1 MRLRVRGLRLPLHH
15 ESSDIIKAAAIRIE
29 QPVEIV
35 GGLILVRKSVDARR
49 NEVYFTYTVEIELPD
64 HINIKPEILDSPD
77 ISIQTRTEPV
87 ILKSGNRPLP
97 WSPVIC
103 GLGPAGL
110 FAALCLARS
119 GYKPVVIEQGQDID
133 RRVPAVE
140 NFWQGGEFNPYSN
153 AQFGEGGAG
162 TFSDGKLTT
171 RSGDE
176 RVNYVLQTMVNYGAD
191 EEILYL
197 KKPHVGTDIIR
208 QVVKGIRR
216 EIIELGGEVYFDARL
231 TDLSINQTG
240 IKCIIINN
248 RMELPGSLLVLAVGH
263 SARPLY
269 QLLYD
274 KGVKMLP
281 KAFAIGVRIEHP
293 QEFID
298 QLQYGQYAGHE
309 QLGAADYHLTWQD
322 TLTGRALYT
331 FCMCPGG
338 YVIAASSEPGQVVTN
353 GMSYLAR
360 NSGVANSALVV
371 TVTPADWDYST
382 LGGVQLQQFLESKA
396 FAMGGSSYHAPAQRV
411 EDFLNKRISDDFED
425 GLASYKPGVAAAN
438 LWDIL
443 PYDTAGVLERGLKYW
458 NRKMPG
464 FIHPQAVLTAI
475 ETRTSAPLRIERNR
489 EMVSVNVPNLYPCGE
504 GAGYAGGIVSAAVDG
519 LKIAEKII
527 CTYRL
532 PDNKLTIV
540 DSGVTDAR
548 KLTDT
553 QTQPL

>member
-1 MRLRVRGLRLPLHH
+1 MILRVRGLRLPVNH
-15 ESSDIIKAAAIRIE
+15 ESSDILKAAAIRIE
-29 QPVEIV
+29 QPLEMV
-35 GGLILVRKSVDARR
+35 GELKLIRKSVDARR
-49 NEVYFTYTVEIELPD
+49 NEVHFTYTVELELPD
-64 HINIKPEILDSPD
+64 HINIKPELLDSPD
-77 ISIQTRTEPV
+77 ISIQIPADPV
-87 ILKSGNRPLP
+87 VLKSGNMSLP

-110 FAALCLARS
+110 FAALRLARS

-140 NFWQGGEFNPYSN
+140 NFWQGGEFNPNSN

-176 RVNYVLQTMVNYGAD
+176 RVNYVLQTMVNFGAD

-208 QVVKGIRR
+208 KVVKGIRQ

-231 TDLSINQTG
+231 TDLSVNQTG

-248 RMELPGSLLVLAVGH
+248 HLELPCSLLILAVGH
-263 SARPLY
+263 SARPVY
-269 QLLYD
+269 KLLND

-281 KAFAIGVRIEHP
+281 KAFAVGVRVEHP
-293 QEFID
+293 QRFID
-298 QLQYGQYAGHE
+298 QLQYGQYAGHP
-309 QLGAADYHLTWQD
+309 QLGSADYHLTWQD
-322 TLTGRALYT
+322 SLTGRALYT

-360 NSGVANSALVV
+360 DSEVANSALVV

-382 LGGVQLQQFLESKA
+382 LGGVKLQQVLESKA
-396 FAMGGSSYHAPAQRV
+396 FEIGGSNYHAPAQRV
-411 EDFLNKRISDDFED
+411 EDFLNKRISDDLT
-425 GLASYKPGVAAAN
+425 GTLASYKPGVTSAN

-458 NRKMPG
+458 NGKMPG

-475 ETRTSAPLRIERNR
+475 ESRTSAPVRIERNH

-504 GAGYAGGIVSAAVDG
+504 GAGYAGGIVSSAVDG

-527 CTYRL
+527 CTYRP
-532 PDNKLTIV
+532 PDNKLIIV
-540 DSGVTDAR
+540 DSDVTDAR
-548 KLTDT
+548 KLIGI
-553 QTQPL
+553 